1 MYNEGAQLELLGEWW
16 TFRAFILWSLRVS
29 WRVMYNEGAYLVV
42 LEGLLEG
49 DVQ

>member
-1 MYNEGAQLELLGEWW
+1 MRVL
-16 TFRAFILWSLRVS
+16 TLWSSRAS
-29 WRVMYNEGAYLVV
+29 WRVMYKEDAYLVVLERLLEGAYLVV

>member
-1 MYNEGAQLELLGEWW
+1 MRVPN
-16 TFRAFILWSLRVS
+16 LWSLRAS
-29 WRVMYNEGAYLVV
+29 WRVMYNEGTYLVV